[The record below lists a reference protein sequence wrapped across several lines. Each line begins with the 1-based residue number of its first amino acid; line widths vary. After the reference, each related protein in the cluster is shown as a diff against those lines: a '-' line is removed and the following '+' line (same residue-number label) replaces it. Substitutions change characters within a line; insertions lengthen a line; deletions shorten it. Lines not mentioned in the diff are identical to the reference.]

1 MGRSRRPMLSKPAAT
16 GRAAC
21 RALVHGIHTSPGAQ
35 FLRAVAARLS
45 SVTDGCG
52 LRLEQSGAKPRL
64 GEPRRRPKGFL
75 GSLGEPSPACVC
87 VRPLVCGPGVLER
100 EPARCRCRTQPQRAW
115 GPGGRGHRPLRGW
128 RRRHAVQGAPPC
140 PGTNRP
146 SPSPQ
151 RSIPR
156 RPRRPASAPAA
167 LPRPLPAPGAPAR
180 GALCSPARTHA
191 DAAALPSRPTAVFG
205 LCCRFLKTLKS

>member
-1 MGRSRRPMLSKPAAT
+1 MLGTLSSWFPFPQRETHPLVGRSLRPMLSKPAAT

-100 EPARCRCRTQPQRAW
+100 EPARCRCRTQPQRPW
-115 GPGGRGHRPLRGW
+115 GPGGRG
-128 RRRHAVQGAPPC
+128 
-140 PGTNRP
+140 
-146 SPSPQ
+146 
-151 RSIPR
+151 
-156 RPRRPASAPAA
+156 APAA
-167 LPRPLPAPGAPAR
+167 QRLEAPSRGAGRASVSRDQPPFPLSAAQSPAPPAP
-180 GALCSPARTHA
+180 
-191 DAAALPSRPTAVFG
+191 PSLRPGCTAPPPSCPG
-205 LCCRFLKTLKS
+205 CPGPGRSL